1 VTCGAL
7 QEVLVRGKEHGEKSG
22 RQQQRQPLCF
32 KCMAEKKMKGGTMC
46 GQVEEKEGA
55 GGVERGGGGGDQNP
69 ITAGVDGALR
79 EQGKEPAV
87 DWRSRSKKMKSI
99 QILKLIIE
107 TY

>member
-1 VTCGAL
+1 
-7 QEVLVRGKEHGEKSG
+7 
-22 RQQQRQPLCF
+22 
-32 KCMAEKKMKGGTMC
+32 MMC

-79 EQGKEPAV
+79 EQGKEPAA